1 MCSKVGRKRSSGRT
15 FERVCKCAQCAV
27 NLCRERLM
35 SISKTD
41 VYFNVWHRSCLSYIE
56 FSRRLCSQGT
66 NYSEINQFGFVP
78 NFSCERCTQL
88 SRDCQKKTSTRKF
101 LILLAC
107 LPSLSSRLKIFV
119 LYTTYFLIKGNQI
132 FCPSNLSLS

>member
-1 MCSKVGRKRSSGRT
+1 MVKACERKTACLMCSKVGRKRSSGRT

-66 NYSEINQFGFVP
+66 NYSEIYHFGFVP
-78 NFSCERCTQL
+78 NFSCER
-88 SRDCQKKTSTRKF
+88 SRSYQEFVQNTSIRKF

-119 LYTTYFLIKGNQI
+119 L
-132 FCPSNLSLS
+132 